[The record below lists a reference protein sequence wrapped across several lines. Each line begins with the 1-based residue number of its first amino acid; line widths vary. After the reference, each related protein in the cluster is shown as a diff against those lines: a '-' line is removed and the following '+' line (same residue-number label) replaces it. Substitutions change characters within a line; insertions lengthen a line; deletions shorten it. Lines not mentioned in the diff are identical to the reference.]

1 MTDSMTAPTVL
12 VVDDETS
19 IQQALSKVLR
29 KEGLQVRTAKNGKQ
43 ALDVLRHHYAQLGH
57 GQRRRGVPRKL
68 GNGFALLL
76 DLDNSEGIGPVLA
89 HQVGVPPRP
98 LELDENNGVAHTF
111 AFSPCET

>member
-43 ALDVLRHHYAQLGH
+43 ALDILRHHPVHVMITDLRMPGMSGTDLLKAAKAITPEVEVIVMTAYGIQLMKN
-57 GQRRRGVPRKL
+57 RT
-68 GNGFALLL
+68 N
-76 DLDNSEGIGPVLA
+76 
-89 HQVGVPPRP
+89 
-98 LELDENNGVAHTF
+98 
-111 AFSPCET
+111 